1 MSILLPNGEEIG
13 NEPQIIEK
21 LWMFDALMRSQIMND
36 QDYLLKANTT
46 RSLTF
51 KKRKL
56 ALWVE
61 LGEVVNEWAELFK
74 FWSIKKLDKEKA
86 LDEYIDCIKFILSL
100 GADLNIP
107 PEHGHII
114 KYKDP
119 IDQIFHLSGAV
130 SNISGLES
138 YYDAFALL
146 RGLGAHFG
154 FKELEIEQ
162 AFKKKT
168 KINYERKDH
177 ILGEDL

>member
-1 MSILLPNGEEIG
+1 MPILLPNGEEVG

-21 LWMFDALMRSQIMND
+21 DWFFDSLMRSQIISD
-36 QDYLLKANTT
+36 QDYMMKADTT

-61 LGEVVNEWAELFK
+61 LGEVVNEWADLFK
-74 FWSIKKLDKEKA
+74 YWSTKTLDKEKA
-86 LDEYIDCIKFILSL
+86 LDEYIDCIKFTLSL

-107 PEHGHII
+107 PHHGHIV

-119 IDQIFHLSGAV
+119 IDQIFHLSGAI

-146 RGLGAHFG
+146 RGLGSHFG
-154 FKELEIEQ
+154 FKELEIEK

-168 KINYERKDH
+168 DLNYERKDH
-177 ILGEDL
+177 ILGEEI